1 MRRKAVARSDGGLF
15 RARGCGLR
23 GGGLLTLMVAVATLL
38 LASCG
43 AEEGQ
48 QGGDEDAG
56 GKAKTGEKAG
66 QQGPEAGLTRPAERV
81 TVEELTSNPSEFYG
95 DTVTVSGEVIEA
107 VEPGAFR
114 IENDG
119 TRLLVV
125 GVEQIP
131 KIVNGDT
138 KAVNEGDLIKAT
150 GEVRQF
156 KKEEIQKNVDYGID
170 DEYFGDYKG
179 DPAVLA
185 YSVAVLS

>member
-1 MRRKAVARSDGGLF
+1 MKPRAVARSEDGLF
-15 RARGCGLR
+15 CARGGVAFVL
-23 GGGLLTLMVAVATLL
+23 AVATALL

-48 QGGDEDAG
+48 QGDGNAE
-56 GKAKTGEKAG
+56 EKAQAGEETG

-81 TVEELTSNPSEFYG
+81 TVEELAANPGEFY
-95 DTVTVSGEVIEA
+95 DDSVTVSGKVVET
-107 VEPGAFR
+107 VEPGVFR

-131 KIVNGDT
+131 QIVTGDT
-138 KAVNEGDLIKAT
+138 KAVNKGDLIKVT

-156 KKEEIQKNVDYGID
+156 KKEEIQQDVDYGID
-170 DEYFGDYKG
+170 DEYFGDYGG

-185 YSVAVLS
+185 GSVKVIS

>member
-1 MRRKAVARSDGGLF
+1 MRRKAVARSDDGSF
-15 RARGCGLR
+15 RAR
-23 GGGLLTLMVAVATLL
+23 GGGLLTLMVAVAALL
-38 LASCG
+38 LAACG

-48 QGGDEDAG
+48 QGDGGAAG
-56 GKAKTGEKAG
+56 EKAKTGEQAG
-66 QQGPEAGLTRPAERV
+66 HQGPEAGLTRSAERV

-95 DTVTVSGEVIEA
+95 DLVTVSGKVIEA

-170 DEYFGDYKG
+170 DEYFGDYEG

-185 YSVAVLS
+185 YSVKVIS

>member
-1 MRRKAVARSDGGLF
+1 MKPRAVARSEDGLL
-15 RARGCGLR
+15 RARGGIAFVL
-23 GGGLLTLMVAVATLL
+23 AVAIALL

-48 QGGDEDAG
+48 QGDGGDAG
-56 GKAKTGEKAG
+56 GKAKAAEETGE
-66 QQGPEAGLTRPAERV
+66 QGPEAGLTRPAERV
-81 TVEELTSNPSEFYG
+81 TVEELTANPSEFYG
-95 DTVTVSGEVIEA
+95 DRVTVSGKVIEA

-131 KIVNGDT
+131 EIVDGDT
-138 KAVNEGDLIKAT
+138 KAVNEGDFIKVN
-150 GEVRQF
+150 GEVREF
-156 KKEEIQKNVDYGID
+156 KKEEIQKDVDYGID
-170 DEYFGDYKG
+170 DEYFGDYEG

-185 YSVAVLS
+185 YSVKVIS

>member
-1 MRRKAVARSDGGLF
+1 
-15 RARGCGLR
+15 
-23 GGGLLTLMVAVATLL
+23 MVAAAALL

-43 AEEGQ
+43 AEGGQ
-48 QGGDEDAG
+48 QGAGEDAEK
-56 GKAKTGEKAG
+56 KAKAGEGSG

-81 TVEELTSNPSEFYG
+81 TVEELTANPSEFY
-95 DTVTVSGEVIEA
+95 DDSVTVSGKVIEA

-131 KIVNGDT
+131 RIVDGDT
-138 KAVNEGDLIKAT
+138 KAVNEGDLIKVS

-156 KKEEIQKNVDYGID
+156 KKEEIQQEVDYGID
-170 DEYFGDYKG
+170 DEYFGDYAG
-179 DPAVLA
+179 DPPVLA
-185 YSVAVLS
+185 YSVKVIS

>member
-1 MRRKAVARSDGGLF
+1 MRRKALARSDSGLF
-15 RARGCGLR
+15 RTRR
-23 GGGLLTLMVAVATLL
+23 GGLLTLMVAVVTLL

-43 AEEGQ
+43 TEEGQ
-48 QGGDEDAG
+48 QGGEDAG
-56 GKAKTGEKAG
+56 VKAKTGEKAG

-81 TVEELTSNPSEFYG
+81 TVEELAANPGEFYG
-95 DTVTVSGEVIEA
+95 DRVTVSGKVIEA

-138 KAVNEGDLIKAT
+138 KAVNKGDLIKAT

-185 YSVAVLS
+185 YSVAVIS